1 MKALLLAAGFGSRLR
16 PLTDSVPK
24 CLVPIGGRPLLEIW
38 LSKLARAGIGPYL
51 INTHYLN
58 ERVESFVTAS
68 EYAKDVSLVRENIL
82 LGTAGTLKA
91 NLGFFN
97 GRDGLLVH
105 ADNYCDADIRCFVDA
120 HRSRPK
126 HCQMTMMTFRTDTP
140 SSCGIVELDHHG
152 VVQAF
157 HEKSTTPPG
166 DLANGP
172 VYILSAELLRRMDI
186 DFRNAVDF
194 STQVIP
200 RLMGRIYAHEVSEIF
215 LDIGTPESYE
225 QACRIAT
232 AVWPEATSSPAPTI
246 EKTRNDTE

>member
-38 LSKLARAGIGPYL
+38 LRALARAGIGPYL
-51 INTHYLN
+51 INTHYLS
-58 ERVESFVTAS
+58 ERVEAYVAAS
-68 EYAKDVSLVRENIL
+68 QYVKDVNLVLEEEL

-91 NLGFFN
+91 NLAFF
-97 GRDGLLVH
+97 GAQDGLLVH
-105 ADNYCDADIRCFVDA
+105 ADNYCEADLRHFVEA
-120 HRSRPK
+120 HQTRPPY
-126 HCQMTMMTFRTDTP
+126 CQMTMMTFRTDTP

-166 DLANGP
+166 NLANGA
-172 VYILSAELLRRMDI
+172 VYILSAELLRRMET
-186 DFRNAVDF
+186 DFRDAIDF

-200 RLMGRIYAHEVSEIF
+200 HLMGSIYAYETTATF

-232 AVWPEATSSPAPTI
+232 AAWPEATSSPAPTL
-246 EKTRNDTE
+246 DSDMQ